1 MSESFCTSIINSVV
15 NVVLPNLCPLCGQ
28 PLLHPVN
35 TCTKNGKENEIS
47 FCPAC
52 LGEVVFITD
61 PICPVC
67 GLPFSS
73 QMAGC
78 HKCPRCEKKINN
90 FHIARGMG
98 NYYGK
103 LLKAI
108 HLFKYG
114 GKKNIGKILGKMLA
128 QYPLDFSAYDL
139 IVPVPLH
146 IKKLRERGFNQAVL
160 LCREIEKRHSVPLEI
175 SSLKRVRYTESQV
188 GLNEDERVKNIKGAF
203 EVRDGVFKG
212 LKTLLV
218 DDIFTTGAT
227 VNECSRVLRK
237 AGIDSV
243 DVLTLARVV

>member
-15 NVVLPNLCPLCGQ
+15 NIVLPNLCPLCGQ
-28 PLLHPVN
+28 PLLQRAN
-35 TCTKNGKENEIS
+35 KCRLTGKENEIS

-67 GLPFSS
+67 GLPYSS

-78 HKCPRCEKKINN
+78 HNCPKCERKVNN
-90 FHIARGMG
+90 FHIARGLG
-98 NYYGK
+98 HYDGK
-103 LLKAI
+103 LLEAI

-114 GKKNIGKILGKMLA
+114 GKINIGKILGRMLA
-128 QYPLDFSAYDL
+128 QYPLDFSVYDL
-139 IVPVPLH
+139 IIPVPLH
-146 IKKLRERGFNQAVL
+146 IKKLRKRGFNQAVL
-160 LCREIEKRHSVPLEI
+160 LCREIGKRHTVPLEI
-175 SSLKRVRYTESQV
+175 SSLKRLRYTESQV

-203 EVRDGVFKG
+203 DVRGGVFKG

-227 VNECSRVLRK
+227 VNECSRVLRN
-237 AGIDSV
+237 AGVDRV
-243 DVLTLARVV
+243 DVLTLAKVT

>member
-1 MSESFCTSIINSVV
+1 MSESFCTSIVKSVV
-15 NVVLPNLCPLCGQ
+15 NVILPNLCPLCGQ
-28 PLLHPVN
+28 PLLQRVN
-35 TCTKNGKENEIS
+35 KCGLAGKENGIS
-47 FCPAC
+47 FCSAC
-52 LGEVVFITD
+52 LREVAFITD
-61 PICPVC
+61 PSCPVC

-78 HKCPRCEKKINN
+78 HNCPRCEKKINN
-90 FHIARGMG
+90 FHIARGLA
-98 NYYGK
+98 NYDGK

-114 GKKNIGKILGKMLA
+114 GKTNIGKILGGMLA

-203 EVRDGVFKG
+203 EVRDSVFKG

-227 VNECSRVLRK
+227 VNECSRVLGKSGVNR
-237 AGIDSV
+237 V